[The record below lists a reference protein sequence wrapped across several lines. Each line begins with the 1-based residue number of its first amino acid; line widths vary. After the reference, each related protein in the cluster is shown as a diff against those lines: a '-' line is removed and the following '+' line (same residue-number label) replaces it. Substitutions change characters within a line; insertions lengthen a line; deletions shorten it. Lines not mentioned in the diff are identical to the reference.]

1 MGLAFDDNGSYV
13 GWSTLFDYTDEDEN
27 NQHLILLSTSYDSLI
42 NIYNEENPEESIK
55 LKTIKGGHTI
65 AGKKNEINCLD
76 FSKILYSY
84 ATGSTD
90 GLVVVWDFE
99 LSKINDLF
107 RYDEEANIYDILH
120 QYDYYDVDNLIANI
134 HPILSEIGK
143 ILGRIDNNGE

>member
-1 MGLAFDDNGSYV
+1 M
-13 GWSTLFDYTDEDEN
+13 
-27 NQHLILLSTSYDSLI
+27 I

-107 RYDEEANIYDILH
+107 YLSSAHKSEKLSTILVKFLDPYPLLAATYNDGTLYIWAVK
-120 QYDYYDVDNLIANI
+120 QQTYYLSI
-134 HPILSEIGK
+134 HTKAMRKRS
-143 ILGRIDNNGE
+143 